1 MTELLTAELE
11 KRALPMTPGDRR
23 AAGKRLRD
31 RVPRD
36 VHAVWREAAYTRDPI
51 GILRAADATRQPELV
66 PFSSSRVPNVPTA
79 RARGADA

>member
-1 MTELLTAELE
+1 MTKLLTAESE
-11 KRALPMTPGDRR
+11 ERAFRMTPGDRR

-51 GILRAADATRQPELV
+51 GILRAADAT
-66 PFSSSRVPNVPTA
+66 
-79 RARGADA
+79 